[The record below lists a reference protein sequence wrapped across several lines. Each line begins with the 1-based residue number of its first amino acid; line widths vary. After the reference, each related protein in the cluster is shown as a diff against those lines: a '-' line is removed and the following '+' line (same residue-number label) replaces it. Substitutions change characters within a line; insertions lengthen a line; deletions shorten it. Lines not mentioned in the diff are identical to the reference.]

1 MGGGKGGT
9 AMPLTLAP
17 VGTEMIVRRV
27 GGSAEVRQHLSDMGF
42 VAGGA
47 VTVVAEMGSNL
58 IVRVKESRVALSRE
72 VAAKI
77 IV

>member
-1 MGGGKGGT
+1 
-9 AMPLTLAP
+9 MPLTLAP
-17 VGTEMIVRRV
+17 VGSVQLIRHI
-27 GGSAEVRQHLSDMGF
+27 GGNAEVRQHLSDLGF
-42 VAGGA
+42 VAGGE
-47 VTVVAEMGSNL
+47 VTVISEIGNNL

>member
-1 MGGGKGGT
+1 
-9 AMPLTLAP
+9 MPLTLAP

-77 IV
+77 TV

>member
-1 MGGGKGGT
+1 
-9 AMPLTLAP
+9 MPLTLAP
-17 VGTEMIVRRV
+17 VGKEIIIRRI

-42 VAGGA
+42 VAGSS
-47 VTVVAEMGSNL
+47 VTVIAEMGSNL

-77 IV
+77 MV

>member
-1 MGGGKGGT
+1 
-9 AMPLTLAP
+9 MPLTLAP